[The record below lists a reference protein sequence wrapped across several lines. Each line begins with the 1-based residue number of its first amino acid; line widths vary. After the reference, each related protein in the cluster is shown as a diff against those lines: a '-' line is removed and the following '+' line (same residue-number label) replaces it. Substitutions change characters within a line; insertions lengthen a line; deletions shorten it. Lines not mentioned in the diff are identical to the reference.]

1 MIPRSGYPAAM
12 TKTALTL
19 SLTAVALL
27 IACKP
32 DKQGAG
38 MVVEGGA
45 TPVAI
50 PEGGAPS
57 ATTAVDPNQC
67 QGCAMP
73 VAPTWTFEGIYS
85 DAQCTEP
92 LAQAPHPACVA
103 VTALGKTPFT
113 YVDAVG
119 LRKAGETA
127 TITLAAEV
135 APNGARFRKAGNTCV
150 KANEAATPLTPSGCA
165 GKKVCR
171 DANGALTCDPAACRT
186 LNNGC
191 PNYEDSRMYATIDD
205 PGLKAKAGGGGGNL
219 AACCAAIV
227 AEAKRLGPS
236 PEAGMLMSAAATC
249 QALAAQA
256 GPSGTAP
263 ELGALRAAL
272 AGRQVPPICRALGI

>member
-1 MIPRSGYPAAM
+1 M
-12 TKTALTL
+12 TKTAIVL
-19 SLTAVALL
+19 SLTAVGLL

-45 TPVAI
+45 ASAAVPSAAPVAT
-50 PEGGAPS
+50 A
-57 ATTAVDPNQC
+57 AVDPGQC
-67 QGCAMP
+67 QGCAMA
-73 VAPTWTFEGIYS
+73 VTPTWTFEGIYS
-85 DAQCTEP
+85 DAQCNEP
-92 LAQAPHPACVA
+92 LAQAPHPACA
-103 VTALGKTPFT
+103 AITAMGKTTFT

-119 LRKAGETA
+119 LRKAGENA
-127 TITLAAEV
+127 TINLAAEV
-135 APNGARFRKAGNTCV
+135 APNAARFRKAGNTCV
-150 KANEAATPLTPSGCA
+150 KANEAATPLTPAGCA

-171 DANGALTCDPAACRT
+171 DAAGALTCDPGACRT

-191 PNYEDSRMYATIDD
+191 PNYEETRMYATIDD
-205 PGLKAKAGGGGGNL
+205 PGLKAKGGGGGGNL

-236 PEAGMLMSAAATC
+236 PEAGLLMSAAATC